1 MISDEFPESQQVV
14 NENEDTQQTS
24 SSDEYDILDYV
35 NISSDSE

>member
-35 NISSDSE
+35 DISSDSE